1 MTRNKTTI
9 SLKIIFVS
17 AVLLLGVN
25 IGQYLFVNSTLM
37 GIIRL
42 EKETQFNESVNVVFQ
57 NLQEQERMLQ
67 ETVEAVDKQN
77 ISSLTGKLL
86 FESGTDGGN
95 SVQEMKNRYRPEYQ
109 RNAVVSL
116 EAVYFNNKDQVVV
129 PYIIDRAGY
138 TIMHKELGRNSGDLK
153 DYDYIK
159 RILEIRDGDFDYTV
173 DGQDYWVV
181 FRTYPEWG
189 WTVCYT
195 MTQDQKFAAVKEF
208 KIFYILLL
216 SGALAVFLL
225 IIFFAIK
232 KLLKPLSSVESKI
245 TEISSG
251 EGDLTQEIIVRS
263 SDEVGLLAN
272 SFNSFINQLK
282 AIVINIKNASM
293 QTLRIRDELG
303 ANTEETASAL
313 VQISTN
319 VSNMRNHITKLD
331 ENIISSVGSIGEIDS
346 NISGLNRQ
354 MHEQSAMVRQTS
366 ASVTEMISSIESVS
380 KITRMKSE
388 SSEQL
393 LKTSAE
399 GEEQLRNTSR
409 IFRAEIGDNVD
420 RIGDMVSIIS
430 AIASK
435 TNLLSM
441 NAAIEAAHAGDSGLG
456 FAVVADEIRKLA
468 EESSRQVK
476 EIKES
481 IKGIIQGIDDTE
493 KSITTTDEAFHMI
506 KSEVGEV
513 VSAFSE
519 IYSSTEELS
528 VGGRQ
533 ILEAMTSLND
543 ITVHISTSAEEM
555 ERGSAFVN
563 KAMEDVRRISGE
575 VTNGMDEVVRGTEE
589 VNEAMSEIAG
599 LSIQLGESSDKLGIE
614 INRFRTE

>member
-1 MTRNKTTI
+1 MSQRKITI
-9 SLKIIFVS
+9 SLKIILVS
-17 AVLLLGVN
+17 AILLLAVN

-37 GIIRL
+37 TIIRT
-42 EKETQFNESVNVVFQ
+42 EKEAQFNESVNIVFQ
-57 NLQEQERMLQ
+57 TLQEQERMLL
-67 ETVEAVDKQN
+67 ETVESINRQ
-77 ISSLTGKLL
+77 STTSLSGKL
-86 FESGTDGGN
+86 FMEAGTDGGN
-95 SVQEMKNRYRPEYQ
+95 SVVEMKNKYRPEYQ
-109 RNAVVSL
+109 QNALQTL
-116 EAVYFNNKDQVVV
+116 ESVYFRDNSSTVV
-129 PYIIDRAGY
+129 PFILDRAGY
-138 TIMHKELGRNSGDLK
+138 TVMHKELGRRSSKLVGL
-153 DYDYIK
+153 DYVK
-159 RILEIRDGDFDYTV
+159 QILSERDGSFDYSEN
-173 DGQDYWVV
+173 GQDYWVV

-195 MTQDQKFAAVKEF
+195 MTQDQKFAAVREF
-208 KIFYILLL
+208 KVFYILLL
-216 SGALAVFLL
+216 SGALLVFLM

-232 KLLKPLSSVESKI
+232 KLLTPLSFVETKI
-245 TEISSG
+245 SEISSG
-251 EGDLTQEIIVRS
+251 EGDLTQEVFVRS
-263 SDEVGLLAN
+263 ADEVGLLAN
-272 SFNSFINQLK
+272 SFNRFISQLK
-282 AIVINIKNASM
+282 TIVINIKNASL

-319 VSNMRNHITKLD
+319 VTNMRNHITKLD
-331 ENIISSVGSIGEIDS
+331 ENIISSVNSIGEIDS

-380 KITRMKSE
+380 KITRLKSE

-393 LKTSAE
+393 LRTSEE

-409 IFRAEIGDNVD
+409 IFKAEIGSNVD

-493 KSITTTDEAFHMI
+493 RSITTTDQAFDLI
-506 KSEVGEV
+506 RREVGEV

-543 ITVHISTSAEEM
+543 ITVHISTSAEDM
-555 ERGSAFVN
+555 ERGSALVN
-563 KAMEDVRRISGE
+563 KAMADVRRISGE

-589 VNEAMSEIAG
+589 VNEAMGEIAG
-599 LSIQLGESSDKLGIE
+599 LSLQLGESSDRLGEE